1 MNQSEEDDFK
11 IELKTSQARRTYLV
25 TYSQADLSKFPTRQS
40 FGEQVVAYF
49 NAGSGK
55 VEVEHWACCQESIP
69 AGVHYHLLLKLSGPK
84 RWKWVKEKLMDN
96 HGVVVNFSDG
106 HDNYYTA
113 CRYVTK
119 QDAEVYHSVGHPN
132 LNETGSPKTKNCIHP
147 YRSARK
153 KRSLSVD
160 AQKKNA
166 EKEKPGK
173 VRPLN
178 NLEVSEFITENNVKG
193 YTKLLAL
200 AEAQKMEGKKR
211 FGKFYLVQNHQGS

>member
-1 MNQSEEDDFK
+1 MLIASLSQKMNQSEEDNFK

-55 VEVEHWACCQESIP
+55 VEVEHWACCQGLHDTT
-69 AGVHYHLLLKLSGPK
+69 AGVHYHLSLKLSGPK
-84 RWKWVKEKLMDN
+84 RWKRVKNN
-96 HGVVVNFSDG
+96 HGIVVNFSDG

-113 CRYVTK
+113 YRYVTK

-132 LNETGSPKTKNCIHP
+132 LNEIGLPKTKNCIRA

-173 VRPLN
+173 V
-178 NLEVSEFITENNVKG
+178 
-193 YTKLLAL
+193 
-200 AEAQKMEGKKR
+200 
-211 FGKFYLVQNHQGS
+211 